1 MPKISRELTVLEV
14 RKLGQGTF
22 AVGGARGLY
31 LRKSPKQSF
40 FFLRYSNATGR
51 HDLSLGS
58 YPETSLAEARKLA
71 VLARIEIDAGECPVT
86 KRKQASEA
94 LREKRSSQQR
104 IQTDH
109 SNTFEKVARTWI
121 KERVESGFWANNKR
135 GESNTVRLLE
145 MYAFPLIGNI
155 LSESVPSKRLSSSKQ
170 IAFAISSLFI
180 KEISMKIQTGTNINC
195 KPQTTFALS
204 GIACFIAFLLSGTF
218 AVAAPAPSV
227 QPQKPDIR
235 FGTDPVRPTDLES
248 TSPTGFVDMTPTSSG
263 LKETLKTSEV
273 FNKDSILN
281 YSKTDSWDKTQP
293 IYFSTSPNASLTFK
307 EHKLRILAP
316 CMTGGSAIEA
326 IKGSK
331 VTIDGSA
338 FEVYASDPQYLLK
351 SASNSSI
358 NVNVD
363 HAWLELNTKSSSNS
377 NVLWVNN
384 GELNLHADKD
394 FVAYLTGK
402 PSPADN
408 AGVAWIT
415 NSGSLNAKGSRYYFA
430 GDPKFIN
437 ASKTAGIRA
446 DNSASVALGD
456 IDKPLDFLSVSGV
469 GHGLVSDSTKK
480 FDVWAKNLYVQTVSS
495 RKDEFGNAIELKRGG
510 FMNVSADNAI
520 FRGDVKFGD
529 GSGTSQFKLSGIN
542 TLVDGN
548 IEIDSANGTISVG
561 ELSVNGVIG
570 NYGGSALI
578 RTDNMRVNSVE
589 AMNGGEINIIASGF
603 EGHVDA
609 FLDHEFDQHTSRPSL
624 DASLSEEKIKYIQ
637 AGKVNLS
644 IAGDGL
650 WVARGKNLVSK
661 LDTDLGASIDLTRD
675 PGSSLMVNEFAGVA
689 DVTLQLSQNA
699 DQSSMLYIGSAEAGS
714 QLNIN
719 IQTAEGETL
728 DDLKGVRFATVKNA
742 PMLARLEVEDQ
753 GFFNVE
759 VDIYNEKHNPDA
771 EDADNIRWNGA
782 SNGTELKH
790 GADVVNGF
798 IGDDEAENWII
809 GNNSAIEI
817 SDAGQTILGT
827 ARATYWN
834 PKLPRNSS
842 VLTFSPSSFA
852 GICC

>member
-1 MPKISRELTVLEV
+1 M
-14 RKLGQGTF
+14 
-22 AVGGARGLY
+22 GL
-31 LRKSPKQSF
+31 
-40 FFLRYSNATGR
+40 
-51 HDLSLGS
+51 
-58 YPETSLAEARKLA
+58 
-71 VLARIEIDAGECPVT
+71 
-86 KRKQASEA
+86 
-94 LREKRSSQQR
+94 
-104 IQTDH
+104 
-109 SNTFEKVARTWI
+109 
-121 KERVESGFWANNKR
+121 
-135 GESNTVRLLE
+135 
-145 MYAFPLIGNI
+145 
-155 LSESVPSKRLSSSKQ
+155 
-170 IAFAISSLFI
+170 
-180 KEISMKIQTGTNINC
+180 
-195 KPQTTFALS
+195 
-204 GIACFIAFLLSGTF
+204 
-218 AVAAPAPSV
+218 
-227 QPQKPDIR
+227 
-235 FGTDPVRPTDLES
+235 
-248 TSPTGFVDMTPTSSG
+248 
-263 LKETLKTSEV
+263 
-273 FNKDSILN
+273 
-281 YSKTDSWDKTQP
+281 
-293 IYFSTSPNASLTFK
+293 
-307 EHKLRILAP
+307 
-316 CMTGGSAIEA
+316 
-326 IKGSK
+326 
-331 VTIDGSA
+331 
-338 FEVYASDPQYLLK
+338 SD
-351 SASNSSI
+351 
-358 NVNVD
+358 
-363 HAWLELNTKSSSNS
+363 S
-377 NVLWVNN
+377 NVLLVYN

-402 PSPADN
+402 PSPA

-415 NSGSLNAKGSRYYFA
+415 SSGSLNAKGSRYYFA
-430 GDPKFIN
+430 GDPK
-437 ASKTAGIRA
+437 TAGIRA
-446 DNSASVALGD
+446 DNGASVALGD

-469 GHGLVSDSTKK
+469 GHGLVSDRTKK

-520 FRGDVKFGD
+520 FKGDVKFGD
-529 GSGTSQFKLSGIN
+529 GLGTSQFKLSGIN
-542 TLVDGN
+542 TLVYGN

-578 RTDNMRVNSVE
+578 RTHNMRVNSVE
-589 AMNGGEINIIASGF
+589 AMYGGEINILASGF

-624 DASLSEEKIKYIQ
+624 DASLSEEAIKYIQ

-650 WVARGKNLVSK
+650 WVAHGKNLVSK
-661 LDTDLGASIDLTRD
+661 LDTDSGASIDLTRD

-699 DQSSMLYIGSAEAGS
+699 DQSSMLYIGSAKAGS

-759 VDIYNEKHNPDA
+759 VDIYNEKYNPDA
-771 EDADNIRWNGA
+771 EDADNIRWNGV
-782 SNGTELKH
+782 SNGTALKH

-834 PKLPRNSS
+834 SVMIDRWNQRYGDRVYDPNHNGVFARVKYEHVGTDDGVGDFSSRNTMYQFGYDYSLPTEAGKVVLGGAVDYMNGDTTYKAIDGDGGTDR
-842 VLTFSPSSFA
+842 VGLTFYSTYMGNNGSYADFVLRAGRLDNDYTMTTAAGVALSADYHNWLYGASIEVGHQFANTTGWFVEPQLQAQYTRITSTSFNTAQTDVRLDAIDSLILRA
-852 GICC
+852 GVRGGQYFTKAKDGGSMIYAKADVMQECFGKQRFAVSDMTTPTDGFEDSIKNRGTWFDLGVGFQMKMLDQFYTFGDVEYRFGNDLEKTFVINVGAKYLF

>member
-1 MPKISRELTVLEV
+1 
-14 RKLGQGTF
+14 
-22 AVGGARGLY
+22 
-31 LRKSPKQSF
+31 
-40 FFLRYSNATGR
+40 
-51 HDLSLGS
+51 
-58 YPETSLAEARKLA
+58 
-71 VLARIEIDAGECPVT
+71 
-86 KRKQASEA
+86 
-94 LREKRSSQQR
+94 
-104 IQTDH
+104 
-109 SNTFEKVARTWI
+109 
-121 KERVESGFWANNKR
+121 
-135 GESNTVRLLE
+135 
-145 MYAFPLIGNI
+145 
-155 LSESVPSKRLSSSKQ
+155 
-170 IAFAISSLFI
+170 
-180 KEISMKIQTGTNINC
+180 MKIQTGTNINC

-227 QPQKPDIR
+227 QPQKPDISS
-235 FGTDPVRPTDLES
+235 GTDPVRPTDLES
-248 TSPTGFVDMTPTSSG
+248 TPPKVFFFDMTPTSNSYG
-263 LKETLKTSEV
+263 LKLKKTLKTSED

-281 YSKTDSWDKTQP
+281 YSKTNSRDETQP
-293 IYFSTSPNASLTFK
+293 ISFSTNASLTFK
-307 EHKLRILAP
+307 DHKLRILAP
-316 CMTGGSAIEA
+316 SMTGGSAIEA
-326 IKGSK
+326 INGSK

-338 FEVYASDPQYLLK
+338 FEVYASDPKYLLK
-351 SASNSSI
+351 SASKSSI
-358 NVNVD
+358 NVNVY
-363 HAWLELNTKSSSNS
+363 HAWLELNTTGSDS
-377 NVLWVNN
+377 NVLLVYN

-402 PSPADN
+402 PSPA

-415 NSGSLNAKGSRYYFA
+415 SSGSLNAKGSRYYFA
-430 GDPKFIN
+430 GDPK
-437 ASKTAGIRA
+437 TAGIRA
-446 DNSASVALGD
+446 DNGASVALGD

-469 GHGLVSDSTKK
+469 GHGLVSDRTKK

-520 FRGDVKFGD
+520 FKGDVKFGD
-529 GSGTSQFKLSGIN
+529 GLGTSQFKLSGIN
-542 TLVDGN
+542 TLVYGN

-578 RTDNMRVNSVE
+578 RTHNMRVNSVE
-589 AMNGGEINIIASGF
+589 AMYGGEINILASGF

-624 DASLSEEKIKYIQ
+624 DASLSEEAIKYIQ

-650 WVARGKNLVSK
+650 WVAHGKNLVSK
-661 LDTDLGASIDLTRD
+661 LDTDSGASIDLTRD

-699 DQSSMLYIGSAEAGS
+699 DQSSMLYIGSAKAGS

-759 VDIYNEKHNPDA
+759 VDIYNEKYNPDA
-771 EDADNIRWNGA
+771 EDADNIRWNGV
-782 SNGTELKH
+782 SNGTALKH

-834 PKLPRNSS
+834 SVMIDRWNQRYGDRVYDPNHNGVFARVKYEHVGTDDGVGDFSSRNTMYQFGYDYSLPTEAGKVVLGGAVDYMNGDTTYKAIDGDGGTDR
-842 VLTFSPSSFA
+842 VGLTFYSTYMGNNGSYADFVLRA
-852 GICC
+852 GRLDNDYTMTTAAGVALSADYHN

>member
-1 MPKISRELTVLEV
+1 
-14 RKLGQGTF
+14 
-22 AVGGARGLY
+22 
-31 LRKSPKQSF
+31 
-40 FFLRYSNATGR
+40 
-51 HDLSLGS
+51 
-58 YPETSLAEARKLA
+58 
-71 VLARIEIDAGECPVT
+71 
-86 KRKQASEA
+86 
-94 LREKRSSQQR
+94 
-104 IQTDH
+104 
-109 SNTFEKVARTWI
+109 
-121 KERVESGFWANNKR
+121 
-135 GESNTVRLLE
+135 
-145 MYAFPLIGNI
+145 
-155 LSESVPSKRLSSSKQ
+155 
-170 IAFAISSLFI
+170 
-180 KEISMKIQTGTNINC
+180 MKIQTGTNINC

-227 QPQKPDIR
+227 QPQKPDISS
-235 FGTDPVRPTDLES
+235 GTDPVRPTDLES
-248 TSPTGFVDMTPTSSG
+248 TPPKVFFFDMTPTSNSYG
-263 LKETLKTSEV
+263 LKLKKTLKTSED

-281 YSKTDSWDKTQP
+281 YSKTNSRDETQP
-293 IYFSTSPNASLTFK
+293 ISFSTNASLTFK
-307 EHKLRILAP
+307 DHKLRILAP
-316 CMTGGSAIEA
+316 SMTGGSAIEA
-326 IKGSK
+326 INGSK

-338 FEVYASDPQYLLK
+338 FEVYASDPKYLLK
-351 SASNSSI
+351 SASKSSI
-358 NVNVD
+358 NVNVY
-363 HAWLELNTKSSSNS
+363 HAWLELNTTGSDS
-377 NVLWVNN
+377 NVLLVYN

-402 PSPADN
+402 PSPA

-415 NSGSLNAKGSRYYFA
+415 SSGSLNAKGSRYYFA
-430 GDPKFIN
+430 GDPK
-437 ASKTAGIRA
+437 TAGIRA
-446 DNSASVALGD
+446 DNGASVALGD

-469 GHGLVSDSTKK
+469 GHGLVSDRTKK

-520 FRGDVKFGD
+520 FKGDVKFGD
-529 GSGTSQFKLSGIN
+529 GLGTSQFKLSGIN
-542 TLVDGN
+542 TLVYGN

-578 RTDNMRVNSVE
+578 RTHNMRVNSVE
-589 AMNGGEINIIASGF
+589 AMYGGEINILASGF

-624 DASLSEEKIKYIQ
+624 DASLSEEAIKYIQ

-650 WVARGKNLVSK
+650 WVAHGKNLVSK
-661 LDTDLGASIDLTRD
+661 LDTDSGASIDLTRD

-699 DQSSMLYIGSAEAGS
+699 DQSSMLYIGSAKAGS

-759 VDIYNEKHNPDA
+759 VDIYNEKYNPDA
-771 EDADNIRWNGA
+771 EDADNIRWNGV
-782 SNGTELKH
+782 SNGTALKH

-834 PKLPRNSS
+834 S
-842 VLTFSPSSFA
+842 VMIDRWNQRYGDRVYDPNHNGVFA
-852 GICC
+852 RVKYEHVGTDDGVGDFRPNAQY

>member
-1 MPKISRELTVLEV
+1 M
-14 RKLGQGTF
+14 
-22 AVGGARGLY
+22 
-31 LRKSPKQSF
+31 KS
-40 FFLRYSNATGR
+40 FL
-51 HDLSLGS
+51 
-58 YPETSLAEARKLA
+58 
-71 VLARIEIDAGECPVT
+71 
-86 KRKQASEA
+86 
-94 LREKRSSQQR
+94 
-104 IQTDH
+104 
-109 SNTFEKVARTWI
+109 
-121 KERVESGFWANNKR
+121 
-135 GESNTVRLLE
+135 
-145 MYAFPLIGNI
+145 
-155 LSESVPSKRLSSSKQ
+155 
-170 IAFAISSLFI
+170 
-180 KEISMKIQTGTNINC
+180 
-195 KPQTTFALS
+195 
-204 GIACFIAFLLSGTF
+204 
-218 AVAAPAPSV
+218 
-227 QPQKPDIR
+227 
-235 FGTDPVRPTDLES
+235 
-248 TSPTGFVDMTPTSSG
+248 
-263 LKETLKTSEV
+263 
-273 FNKDSILN
+273 KD
-281 YSKTDSWDKTQP
+281 
-293 IYFSTSPNASLTFK
+293 
-307 EHKLRILAP
+307 HKLRILAP
-316 CMTGGSAIEA
+316 SMTGGSAIEA
-326 IKGSK
+326 INGSK

-338 FEVYASDPQYLLK
+338 FEVYASDPQSLLK

-358 NVNVD
+358 NVSVD

-402 PSPADN
+402 PSPTDN

-430 GDPKFIN
+430 GDPKFKN
-437 ASKTAGIRA
+437 ASETAGIRA
-446 DNSASVALGD
+446 DVDARVALGD
-456 IDKPLDFLSVSGV
+456 EAKPLDFLSVSGV
-469 GHGLVSDSTKK
+469 GHGLVSDRTKK

-510 FMNVSADNAI
+510 LMNVSADNAI

-548 IEIDSANGTISVG
+548 IEIDSANGTISVR

-578 RTDNMRVNSVE
+578 RTHNMRVNSVE
-589 AMNGGEINIIASGF
+589 AMYGGEINIFASGF

-624 DASLSEEKIKYIQ
+624 DASLSEEDIKYIQ

-644 IAGDGL
+644 IEGDGL
-650 WVARGKNLVSK
+650 WVAHGKNLVSK
-661 LDTDLGASIDLTRD
+661 LDTDSGASIDLTRD

-699 DQSSMLYIGSAEAGS
+699 DQSSMLYIGSAKAGS

-759 VDIYNEKHNPDA
+759 VDIYNEKYNPDA
-771 EDADNIRWNGA
+771 EDADNIRWNGV
-782 SNGTELKH
+782 SNGTALKH

-834 PKLPRNSS
+834 SVMIDRWNQRYGDRVYDPNHNGVFARVKYEHVGTDDGVGDFSSRNTMYQFGYDYSLPTEAGKVVLGGAVDYMNGDTTYKAIDGDGGTDR
-842 VLTFSPSSFA
+842 VGLTFYSTYMGNNGSYADFVLRAGRLDNDYTMTTAAGVALSADYHNWLYGASIEVGHQFANTTGWFVEPQLQAQYTRITSTSFNTAQTDVRLDAIDSLILRA
-852 GICC
+852 GVRGGQYFTKAKDGGSMIYAKADVMQECFGKQRFAVSDMTTPTDGFEDSIKNRGTWFDLGVGFQMKMLDQFYTFGDVEYRFGNDLEKTFVINVGAKYLF